1 MCTTVLSIQ
10 DPAFQSCRRFLFCK
24 SNVTQ
29 ESVYLPDCTCALS
42 EYELR
47 QGSSCLNDTNSLRII
62 ACCDQCISRFL
73 SLLSPDALG
82 LLVPQ
87 WRSDGSHSN
96 AYWQGKSAKAIAN
109 NRYIWIQ
116 SHHGYEN
123 YEHACYVAVLCIALS
138 SEGAACEYVAAFC
151 YSSSQWLPFAIVLH
165 AMLLF
170 FCRLCGHDVQ
180 TSVIGVSIVNCVR
193 TAQSVC

>member
-138 SEGAACEYVAAFC
+138 SMRVLLV
-151 YSSSQWLPFAIVLH
+151 STWQPFAIAV
-165 AMLLF
+165 ASGCLLLLYCMPCCF
-170 FCRLCGHDVQ
+170 FSVGCVVMMCRRL
-180 TSVIGVSIVNCVR
+180 
-193 TAQSVC
+193 